1 MTRFIEIM
9 NNTLIV
15 KKQVLEQQLE
25 ETINSKKGKVE
36 KRVDKGISIL
46 EEISTVTN
54 TIKILENY
62 INNNNN

>member
-36 KRVDKGISIL
+36 KRVDKGIGIL
-46 EEISTVTN
+46 EEISKVTN
-54 TIKILENY
+54 TMKILENY